1 MPVLLPVRRQAAQAL
16 LWLPGLLRERSAQ
29 EQEPVQERLQVQVQ
43 RQVSELL
50 PQVQGPAAVQGQQ
63 TQVMQVQGQMRQPV
77 PQMLPVSQVPRWRL
91 SPLSEEPE
99 RSLRPEARLRGSR
112 PS

>member
-1 MPVLLPVRRQAAQAL
+1 MPVLLPVRRQAVL
-16 LWLPGLLRERSAQ
+16 RLPGLLRERSAQ

-50 PQVQGPAAVQGQQ
+50 PQGQGPAAVPKQPKLGLPGQW
-63 TQVMQVQGQMRQPV
+63 QVRQPV
-77 PQMLPVSQVPRWRL
+77 LPVPLVPRWRL
-91 SPLSEEPE
+91 SPPSEEPE